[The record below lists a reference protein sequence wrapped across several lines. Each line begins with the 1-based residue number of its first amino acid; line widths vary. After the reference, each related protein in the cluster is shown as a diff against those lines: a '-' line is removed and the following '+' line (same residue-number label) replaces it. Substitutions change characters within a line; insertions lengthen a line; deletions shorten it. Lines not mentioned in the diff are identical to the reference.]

1 MIQDNVPGKMKTCF
15 FREFFKELF
24 AMKNNYKIYLIA
36 LLALG
41 FALLFEACN
50 GDNQVEKNAELLF
63 MWRKKKDS
71 LPKKELTR
79 N

>member
-1 MIQDNVPGKMKTCF
+1 
-15 FREFFKELF
+15 
-24 AMKNNYKIYLIA
+24 MKNNYKIYLIA

-50 GDNQVEKNAELLF
+50 GDNRVEKNAELLF